1 MIPSNPDFLKWLID
15 VRRDFHMHPEVSH
28 QEKRTTDKIIEILK
42 GLDIE
47 VQTFKTMSGA
57 VGLIKGSGGGPT
69 IALRADIDALPIQE
83 LNNIPYRSIN
93 DGVMHACGHDANA
106 TIMLGV
112 AKKIVE
118 SGFRSKMTGNVKFLY
133 QPAEERVFGAK
144 AMIAEGVLENPKVD
158 CVIAGHMGSDLPTG
172 QVGIFQDQS
181 HASADRFSLLIKGK
195 GAHGGRPNEGI
206 DPIVA
211 GSFFVTHIQTIIGRN
226 ISPTATAVLTVGK
239 FVAGDVSN
247 VIPESAQLE
256 GTIRALSID
265 TRAFVIRRL
274 EEIVS
279 GMEQTF
285 GVTCDFKIHEGV
297 PACTNDKDVATFL
310 NETAASVLS
319 SENVRYLSP
328 STGAEDFA
336 YFALERPS
344 AIIRIGC
351 GNKEKNIV
359 YPLHSPRFDIDEV
372 VLEVGVEVFSKAVKC
387 YFSEDAD
394 IA

>member
-28 QEKRTTDKIIEILK
+28 EEKRTTDKIIEILK

-47 VQTFKTMSGA
+47 VQTFEKMSGA
-57 VGLIKGSGGGPT
+57 VGLIRGSGGVPT

-83 LNNIPYRSIN
+83 LNNIPYKSIN
-93 DGVMHACGHDANA
+93 DGVMHACGHDAHTA
-106 TIMLGV
+106 IMLGV

-118 SGFRSKMTGNVKFLY
+118 SGFGSKMKGNVKFLF

-158 CVIAGHMGSDLPTG
+158 RVIAGHMGSDLPAG
-172 QVGIFQDQS
+172 QVGIFQGQS

-211 GSFFVTHIQTIIGRN
+211 GSYFVTHIQTVIGRN
-226 ISPTATAVLTVGK
+226 ISPTDTAVLTVGK

-274 EEIVS
+274 KEIVS

-285 GVTCDFKIHEGV
+285 GVACDFEIHEGV
-297 PACTNDKDVATFL
+297 SACTNDKDVATFL
-310 NETAASVLS
+310 YKTAASVLG
-319 SENVRYLSP
+319 SENVQYLPP

-336 YFALERPS
+336 YFSIERPS

-351 GNKEKNIV
+351 GNQKKDIV
-359 YPLHSPRFDIDEV
+359 YPLHSPRFDIDES
-372 VLEVGVEVFSKAVKC
+372 VLEVGVEVFSEAVKR
-387 YFSEDAD
+387 YFSENAD

>member
-1 MIPSNPDFLKWLID
+1 MISSNPDFLKWLID

-28 QEKRTTDKIIEILK
+28 KEKRTTDKIIEILK

-47 VQTFKTMSGA
+47 IQTFEKMSGA
-57 VGLIKGSGGGPT
+57 VGLIKGSTGGPT

-83 LNNIPYRSIN
+83 LNNIPYKSIN
-93 DGVMHACGHDANA
+93 DGVMHACGHDAHT

-118 SGFRSKMTGNVKFLY
+118 SGFRSQMKGNMKFLF

-144 AMIAEGVLENPKVD
+144 VMIAEGVLENPKVD
-158 CVIAGHMGSDLPTG
+158 RVIAGHMGSDLPAG
-172 QVGIFQDQS
+172 QVGIFQGQS

-226 ISPTATAVLTVGK
+226 ISPTDTAVLSVGK

-265 TRAFVIRRL
+265 TRAFVIHRL

-285 GVTCDFKIHEGV
+285 GVACDFEIHEGV
-297 PACTNDKDVATFL
+297 SACTNDKDVATFL
-310 NETAASVLS
+310 YETAASVLG
-319 SENVRYLSP
+319 SENVQYLSP

-351 GNKEKNIV
+351 GSKEKEIV
-359 YPLHSPRFDIDEV
+359 YPLHSPRFDIDES
-372 VLEVGVEVFSKAVKC
+372 VLEVGVEVFSEAVKR
-387 YFSEDAD
+387 YFSENAY